1 MYFTIRYDSFHG
13 NKLGFVT
20 LEEKDL
26 KDHLLDHLDNWDVEY
41 TENEIEYIL
50 KNHVGH
56 AAYETSKAYVEV
68 QIYKIKPGER
78 IDL

>member
-1 MYFTIRYDSFHG
+1 MFFTILYEGFHG
-13 NKLGFVT
+13 NKIGFVT

-26 KDHLLDHLDNWDVEY
+26 KTHLLDHLDNWDVDY
-41 TENEIEYIL
+41 TEEEIEYIL

-68 QIYKIKPGER
+68 QIYKISPGKS